1 MNLNRLAVGLVACLT
16 ASLSFSAQPQMTRSS
31 AATNFPLSL
40 KATMNQID
48 SSMPSNLTTLEVMG
62 VGLSLEMFR
71 QSQVWFEMKSHPRG
85 SILPSDLTKF
95 PTNATLKELATD
107 KRSADAVEWGAGHF
121 VEQWPIPT
129 ITTWASCSTPEIP
142 SVVSHGKTNF
152 EYFYDRVVNLR
163 RPAGLHNHKFVPL
176 GSILLNEPEQVLE
189 RAFQFFDQNP
199 EVPALLLFAAD
210 GDVTRAMTG
219 DMSREPYWEEG
230 PRRVDSM
237 TEAMVVLVLAR
248 RDRVDALR
256 PFAPH
261 PTGDRNA
268 QFYVEHDR
276 QLNAARAAARA
287 AGKPEPQQLVF
298 KPSRYVPQPW
308 TEEQLAQ
315 FDSLATIAV
324 VHRPV
329 TVSYRKDKHGK
340 PTADPAHKASLMHDK
355 EQQAVFKTGLDAARQ
370 GIPGGKPARVFYD
383 TGGPAAGRHVVP
395 LSLAAHHSLPDF
407 DLFKPDQG
415 YDLHARLGNTGAA
428 SPFVQWALA
437 AIAAHHE
444 KNASLTVNLRR
455 NDEATITAV
464 TPSPDSSDP
473 RKTNTLNFKL
483 AQ

>member
-1 MNLNRLAVGLVACLT
+1 MKISFIAFGFV
-16 ASLSFSAQPQMTRSS
+16 ASLAASVAFSAPPRVTRSS
-31 AATNFPLSL
+31 AATNFPLKI
-40 KATMNQID
+40 KAIMTNSD
-48 SSMPSNLTTLEVMG
+48 GNATARLTTLDLMG
-62 VGLSLEMFR
+62 TGLSVEMFR
-71 QSQVWFEMKSHPRG
+71 QSQAWMEMQKHPKG
-85 SILPSDLTKF
+85 SILPSDLSTY
-95 PTNATLKELATD
+95 PTNYTVKKLATN
-107 KRSADAVEWGAGHF
+107 KRSADVLEWGASRF
-121 VEQWPIPT
+121 VEGWPIPT
-129 ITTWASCSTPEIP
+129 ITVWASCSDLEEP
-142 SVVSHGKTNF
+142 SIISPGKTNF
-152 EYFYDRVVNLR
+152 SYFYDRVENLR
-163 RPAGLHNHKFVPL
+163 RPAGMHYHQFTAL
-176 GSILLNEPEQVLE
+176 GSIFLNEPEEVLE

-199 EVPALLLFAAD
+199 EVPALLLFMAD
-210 GDVTRAMTG
+210 GDMSRSMTG
-219 DMSREPYWEEG
+219 DMSRESYWEEG
-230 PRRVDSM
+230 PRRVGSM

-261 PTGDRNA
+261 ATGDRNA
-268 QFYVEHDR
+268 QFHVERDR

-287 AGKPEPQQLVF
+287 AGKPEPLQLVF

-308 TEEQLAQ
+308 TAEQLAQ

-329 TVSYRKDKHGK
+329 TVSYSKDKHGK
-340 PTADPAHKASLMHDK
+340 PTFDPAQKASLMHDR
-355 EQQAVFKTGLDAARQ
+355 EQQAAFKTALDAALQ

-395 LSLAAHHSLPDF
+395 LSLAAYHSLPDF

-473 RKTNTLNFKL
+473 RKTNTLDFKL